1 MAETAENAR
10 IRRIRAA
17 VAIGTLAAL
26 VIVLAMLPFV
36 LSDYGLSLLVNVMAY
51 LVLTI
56 AWALFSGTT
65 RLVSLAT
72 SAFFGVG
79 MYTVAM
85 LINVLPL
92 YATFAVAIA
101 VGAVL
106 ALVVGVLT
114 LRISGMFF
122 VIFSFGLSEMI
133 RELMVW
139 WEINQT
145 HTMGRYVYVPFDTTM
160 IYEHLLGLAVL
171 VFFVGWQLRRS
182 RFGLALMVIGEDETV
197 ARQVGI
203 NVPFSK
209 VTIFIVSAMF
219 MTLTGALMAPRFGF
233 LNPNFAFNPLV
244 SFQVVIMAI
253 LGGLQRLWGPVLGVI
268 PLLVLSEELQTEFP
282 FWYSVL
288 LGLVFMVIVYFL
300 PRGLTGL
307 IEEGWAAL
315 GKPLDLPRGLTGPL
329 LDAWGWLSRPILLP
343 RGLAGAI
350 EDRWAKIMPRLPEKR

>member
-1 MAETAENAR
+1 MAGAAKAFPVRAR
-10 IRRIRAA
+10 IA
-17 VAIGTLAAL
+17 VGALVALVVLLAAL
-26 VIVLAMLPFV
+26 PSL
-36 LSDYGLSLLVNVMAY
+36 LSDYALSSMLSVMSY
-51 LVLTI
+51 LVLTV
-56 AWALFSGTT
+56 AWALFSSTT

-233 LNPNFAFNPLV
+233 INPNFAFNPLV